1 MSAIRSSC
9 VCRAVIL
16 LCSIVLL
23 VSYVFSDFVSADI
36 PLAVGLVNNSMV
48 MPSPTKLV
56 DEGTTFDGVASIEL
70 WRNPS
75 PLVG

>member
-1 MSAIRSSC
+1 MSAIRWSC

-23 VSYVFSDFVSADI
+23 VSYVFSFVFYSADI
-36 PLAVGLVNNSMV
+36 PLAVGLVNNSLV
-48 MPSPTKLV
+48 MPSPTKL
-56 DEGTTFDGVASIEL
+56 GTTFDGVASIEL

-75 PLVG
+75 PLAG

>member
-1 MSAIRSSC
+1 MSPLL
-9 VCRAVIL
+9 VCRIL

-23 VSYVFSDFVSADI
+23 VSCVFSFDFVSADI

-48 MPSPTKLV
+48 MPSLTKLV
-56 DEGTTFDGVASIEL
+56 DEGTTFDGVVSIEQ

-75 PLVG
+75 PLAG

>member
-1 MSAIRSSC
+1 M
-9 VCRAVIL
+9 
-16 LCSIVLL
+16 LL
-23 VSYVFSDFVSADI
+23 VSYVFSFEFVSADI
-36 PLAVGLVNNSMV
+36 PLAVGLVNNSLV